1 METAI
6 RWAPASTPDDQR
18 FLYVDIKGQEFKH
31 CKVTSRP
38 DKFTLTYDVLSA
50 FSHGSEFRS
59 FDWCPTEENLVA
71 VGHASGDVVVAHL
84 DTGALIP
91 LALPSKVQRA
101 CHGLAWNSSGLL
113 AAGLDKF
120 RGDYCLNIWD
130 PHQRPVRMAS
140 RGGSERQVP
149 DPLRRYANGEPVAS
163 VRFFNDQPSLLI
175 AGMKGHSVR
184 LYDLRESHGNPSLQF
199 STRCVHELTV
209 NRLDENYFA
218 SCAPFDNA
226 SICIWDRRSGSRYST
241 AAGTS
246 SGTIDA
252 GHVLEIRPGIASGST
267 IQSLRFSQTQR
278 GRLGMLTDRG
288 IFRAYHIAKDHSPD
302 ELRAALEKT
311 VGRGSSKHYPEQLY
325 TKTVRDFQT
334 SFPPKTRSEDSSQRV
349 SAFDFMTTDP
359 FDGLEAITILNDRNV
374 AVYSLPLV
382 CGRVSLSP
390 QGALVRGGFAH
401 GQDFRVFAPA
411 QGSKA
416 AQATQEI
423 QDRASK
429 KMESTM
435 EGKEA
440 NGKAGEDGGK
450 DSGGTGIISSRQR
463 REKLLL
469 PEKLANVQDALTL
482 MTIPRLRLREGYTL
496 NPERNQNIVSDDTA
510 LQDLWA
516 WIERA
521 HTRASD
527 GSMIIHGVDM
537 NYLGVQSI
545 WSGNLGLSLENRL
558 ASSDLDDDVDVPKLI
573 EQLAKK
579 LNLQETKMC
588 DTDFMPQRQLCLYI
602 CGAIASVDDLEGV
615 VTQLVEE
622 RQHTQAA
629 AFALFHDE
637 TELAYKALRNNR
649 PTQAHKLLAM
659 AIAGAPRGDPNFDW
673 EEACAEI
680 AKELTDPFAKAILA
694 LVSKGSWESVLR
706 ETTLPLRYRVEV
718 AVRWLP
724 DDQLTTYIRDT
735 SMEAVQQGDIEGA
748 VLTGLDHAAMDLF
761 QSYINKFNDIQTAV
775 LVMNYAVPRL
785 VSDAFNANRFHA
797 WRETYRQ
804 QMNSWKMHL
813 HRAKFDVDSRNLA
826 VSWDGRKLTRSQPQQ
841 VSLVC
846 NYCTRPLSQQEER
859 PDHQLAG
866 AESTHHTP
874 NNPLGSAQMGG
885 TVCPKCGRHM
895 PRCGVCSLWLGSP
908 HPLSRAA
915 IADDSKKGEEAHR
928 PEEMLKRFVVFCI
941 KCNHGYHADH
951 AKVWFSRHKSCP
963 VSECGCICEG

>member
-267 IQSLRFSQTQR
+267 IRSLRFSQTQR

-349 SAFDFMTTDP
+349 SAFDFMTTDS

-374 AVYSLPLV
+374 AVYSLPL
-382 CGRVSLSP
+382 GSSLQP
-390 QGALVRGGFAH
+390 KDRRQR
-401 GQDFRVFAPA
+401 RPPKK
-411 QGSKA
+411 SKI
-416 AQATQEI
+416 THLEKW
-423 QDRASK
+423 SVVWK
-429 KMESTM
+429 
-435 EGKEA
+435 EGKPMARQEKTM
-440 NGKAGEDGGK
+440 GRTQC
-450 DSGGTGIISSRQR
+450 GTGIISSRQR

-579 LNLQETKMC
+579 LDLQETKMC